1 MHVFGLTGGIASGKS
16 AVAAVF
22 RAHEVPVVD
31 ADDVAREVVE
41 PGTPGLTAIVEA
53 FGDGVLDGAPG
64 EARRLDRKRL
74 AARVFGDDDARRR
87 LNRILHPQIGAASA
101 QHFARLGGLG
111 AGLVCY
117 DAALLVEG
125 GLADA
130 FRPLVVVAAPRAM
143 QHARLVARDGLSA
156 AEADAR
162 LDAQAP
168 VEAKLKA
175 ADVVIWNDT
184 DLATLRARAVAAL
197 EEVRRRLASG

>member
-1 MHVFGLTGGIASGKS
+1 MRVFGLTGGIASGKS

-22 RAHEVPVVD
+22 RAEGVPVVD

-41 PGTPGLTAIVEA
+41 PGTPGLAAIVEA
-53 FGDGVLDGAPG
+53 FGAEVLDASG
-64 EARRLDRKRL
+64 RLDRKAL

-101 QHFARLGGLG
+101 GHFARHGALG
-111 AGLVCY
+111 AALVCY

-130 FRPLVVVAAPRAM
+130 FRPLVVVAAPRGL
-143 QHARLVARDGLSA
+143 QRARLVARDGLSPP
-156 AEADAR
+156 EADAR

-168 VEAKLKA
+168 VEAKLAA
-175 ADVVIWNDT
+175 ADVRIWNDA
-184 DLATLRARAVAAL
+184 DLEALRARARAAL
-197 EEVRRRLASG
+197 EEVRRRVAAG

>member
-1 MHVFGLTGGIASGKS
+1 LHVFGLTGGIASGKS

-22 RAHEVPVVD
+22 RAEGVPVVD

-41 PGTPGLTAIVEA
+41 PGTPGLAAIVDA
-53 FGDGVLDGAPG
+53 FGEGVLDPSG
-64 EARRLDRKRL
+64 RLDRKAL
-74 AARVFGDDDARRR
+74 AARIFGDDDARRR

-101 QHFARLGGLG
+101 GHFARHGALG
-111 AGLVCY
+111 AALVCY

-143 QHARLVARDGLSA
+143 QHARLVARDGLTD
-156 AEADAR
+156 AEAAAR

-168 VEAKLKA
+168 VEAKLAA
-175 ADVVIWNDT
+175 ADLTIWNDA
-184 DLATLRARAVAAL
+184 DLDTLRARARDTLAEIRA
-197 EEVRRRLASG
+197 RLATR

>member
-22 RAHEVPVVD
+22 RDEGVPVVD

-41 PGTPGLTAIVEA
+41 PGTPGLAAIVEA
-53 FGDGVLDGAPG
+53 FGGGVLDPSG
-64 EARRLDRKRL
+64 RLDRKSL
-74 AARVFGDDDARRR
+74 GARIFGDDDARRR

-101 QHFARLGGLG
+101 AHFARHGALG
-111 AGLVCY
+111 AALVCY

-143 QHARLVARDGLSA
+143 QHARLVARDGLSQ

-168 VEAKLKA
+168 VEAKLAA
-175 ADVVIWNDT
+175 ADVTIWNDA
-184 DLATLRARAVAAL
+184 DLEALRARARDALAQVRAHVAA
-197 EEVRRRLASG
+197 R